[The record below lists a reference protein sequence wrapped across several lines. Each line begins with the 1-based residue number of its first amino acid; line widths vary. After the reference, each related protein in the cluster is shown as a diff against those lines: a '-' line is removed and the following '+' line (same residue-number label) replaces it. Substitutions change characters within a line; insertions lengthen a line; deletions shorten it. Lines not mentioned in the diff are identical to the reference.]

1 MQFIDAIPLSIAL
14 LAALTLGLMPF
25 VPEPHLFQKLRMVA
39 DGTLRRPLDLFD
51 LMLHAAPWVLL
62 IVKLARMVVLP

>member
-25 VPEPHLFQKLRMVA
+25 IPEPHLFQKLRMVA

>member
-1 MQFIDAIPLSIAL
+1 MQFIDQIPLSLAL
-14 LAALTLGLMPF
+14 IGALTVGLMPF
-25 VPEPHLFQKLRMVA
+25 FPEPHLFQKLRMIA

-51 LMLHAAPWVLL
+51 LALHAAPWVLL